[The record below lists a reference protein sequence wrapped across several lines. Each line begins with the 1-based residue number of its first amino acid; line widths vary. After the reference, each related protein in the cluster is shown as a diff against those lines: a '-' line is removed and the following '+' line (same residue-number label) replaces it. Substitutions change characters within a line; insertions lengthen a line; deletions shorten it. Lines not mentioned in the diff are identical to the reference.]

1 MKNIGVLLIIVLAL
15 TGCKIDKNE
24 TVEGKAKIVCTTTL
38 AGDLVKNIVGDKAD
52 VSIIMRPGVDPHEY
66 TPRPSD
72 TEALDGADI
81 IVYHGLDFEGQMSS
95 YFDNLKK
102 NGKLLI
108 NLGEGISENK
118 LRSIED
124 EFEHHHDHGD
134 HDHDHGHYHA
144 PGTIDPHVWNDVS
157 IWIQC
162 AEHVSNELSKMNPE
176 NADLFKENSAKHVE
190 ELKSLDSE
198 LSSLY
203 ASIPESSRVLV
214 TAHDAFAYLA
224 HRYNLKVKSLQGIS
238 TAAEL
243 GIKDVS
249 SLAEYL
255 IDNNIRSIFVEQ
267 SVNNKNI
274 DAVRHHCSEKDFE
287 VKLGGTLYSD
297 GLGDASSGAESYLEM
312 MRYNA
317 KVIVNGLK

>member
-1 MKNIGVLLIIVLAL
+1 MKNISLILLILLAL

-72 TEALDGADI
+72 TDALDGADI

-108 NLGEGISENK
+108 NLGDGIDEHK

-124 EFEHHHDHGD
+124 EFEHNHEGHSHDHS
-134 HDHDHGHYHA
+134 HGHYHA

-157 IWIQC
+157 VWMQC
-162 AEHVSNELSKMNPE
+162 AQHVGNELAKMNPE
-176 NADLFKENSAKHVE
+176 NADLFKKNSANHIE
-190 ELKSLDSE
+190 ELKKLDE
-198 LSSLY
+198 DLSKLY
-203 ASIPESSRVLV
+203 ASIPESSRILV
-214 TAHDAFAYLA
+214 TAHDAFSYLA
-224 HRYNLKVKSLQGIS
+224 HRYNLQVKSLQGIS

-249 SLAEYL
+249 NLAEFL
-255 IDNNIRSIFVEQ
+255 INNNIKSIFVEQ

-274 DAVRHHCSEKDFE
+274 NAVRHHCSEKDFE
-287 VKLGGTLYSD
+287 VALGGSLYSD
-297 GLGDASSGAESYLEM
+297 GLGDASSEAATYIDM

-317 KVIVNGLK
+317 KVIVDGLK